1 MIRHSAEWARGQG
14 TCARGG
20 QWGKSFFATATVYSL
35 LGAGLSSY
43 AVGHRFTREL
53 QVTGLLLRVK
63 FTTDA
68 MLHPVSRNGS
78 HTLRSLLLVG

>member
-1 MIRHSAEWARGQG
+1 MRAAVN
-14 TCARGG
+14 GG
-20 QWGKSFFATATVYSL
+20 NLFLLRRLYVYCVE
-35 LGAGLSSY
+35 AGLSSY